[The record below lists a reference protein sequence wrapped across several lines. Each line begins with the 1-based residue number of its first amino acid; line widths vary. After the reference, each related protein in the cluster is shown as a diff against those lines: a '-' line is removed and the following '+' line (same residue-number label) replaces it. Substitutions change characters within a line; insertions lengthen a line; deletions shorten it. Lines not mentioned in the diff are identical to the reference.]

1 MQNIDQLKITALE
14 LIAGSNDLKSLDEV
28 RVKFLG
34 KSGEITSILKTLG
47 KLEPEERKT
56 VAASTNDAKNEV
68 FNAIEAKKEALELA
82 ELEEKLA
89 TEKLDITLPATP
101 YKLGKRHPISACIEE
116 IETIFANLGFSVAA
130 ANEIENEY
138 FNFTALNIPAEHP
151 ARQDHD
157 TFYFNDYETVEGE
170 ELEQRKLLRTQ
181 TSNTQI
187 HAMRAKGAPIRV
199 IAPGRVYRSD
209 SDLTHT
215 PQFHQVEGVAL
226 DETITFA
233 HLKGTLQVFLNKFFE
248 RDVKLRFRPSY
259 FPFTEPGTEVDIQCV
274 FCEGKG
280 CRVCKQTGFIEV
292 LGAGMM
298 HENVLQAGGIDSS
311 KYQGFAFGM
320 GVERLT
326 MLKYGINDLRM
337 FFDSQNEFLQH
348 FGKNL

>member
-1 MQNIDQLKITALE
+1 MQNIEQLKIDALE
-14 LIAGSNDLKSLDEV
+14 QVQNSTDIKALDEV

-34 KSGEITSILKTLG
+34 KNGEITSILKTLG
-47 KLEPEERKT
+47 KLAPEDRKT
-56 VAASTNDAKNEV
+56 VAATTNEAKNTVTE
-68 FNAIEAKKEALELA
+68 AIEAKKEALEMA
-82 ELEEKLA
+82 ELEAKLA
-89 TEKLDITLPATP
+89 NEKIDVTLPATP
-101 YKLGKRHPISACIEE
+101 YNIGKRHPISACIEE
-116 IETIFANLGFSVAA
+116 LETIFAKLGFSVAS
-130 ANEIENEY
+130 ANEIENEH

-157 TFYFNDYETVEGE
+157 TFYFNDFEDFNGE
-170 ELEQRKLLRTQ
+170 QQRKLLRTQ

-187 HAMRAKGAPIRV
+187 HAMQAKGAPLRV
-199 IAPGRVYRSD
+199 IAPGRVYRCD

-215 PQFHQVEGVAL
+215 PQFHQIEGLAIDKDL
-226 DETITFA
+226 TMS
-233 HLKGTLQVFLNKFFE
+233 HLKGVLQVFLSQFFE

-259 FPFTEPGTEVDIQCV
+259 FPFTEPGTEVDIECV

-292 LGAGMM
+292 LGAGMV
-298 HENVLQAGGIDSS
+298 HENVLKAGGIDSNEF
-311 KYQGFAFGM
+311 QGFAFGL

-337 FFDSQNEFLQH
+337 FYDSQVEFLKH

>member
-1 MQNIDQLKITALE
+1 MQNIEQLKIDALE
-14 LIAGSNDLKSLDEV
+14 LVQNSTDIKALDEV

-34 KSGEITSILKTLG
+34 KNGEITSILKTLG
-47 KLEPEERKT
+47 KLAPEDRKT
-56 VAASTNDAKNEV
+56 VAQSTNEAKNAVTE
-68 FNAIEAKKEALELA
+68 AIEAKKEALEMA
-82 ELEEKLA
+82 ELDAKLA
-89 TEKLDITLPATP
+89 NEKIDVTLPHTP
-101 YKLGKRHPISACIEE
+101 YNIGKRHPISACIEE
-116 IETIFANLGFSVAA
+116 LETIFAKLGFSVAS
-130 ANEIENEY
+130 ANEIENEH

-157 TFYFNDYETVEGE
+157 TFYFNDFEDFNGET
-170 ELEQRKLLRTQ
+170 QRKLLRTQ

-187 HAMRAKGAPIRV
+187 HAMQAKGAPLRV
-199 IAPGRVYRSD
+199 IAPGRVYRCD

-215 PQFHQVEGVAL
+215 PQFHQIEGLAIDKDL
-226 DETITFA
+226 TMS
-233 HLKGTLQVFLNKFFE
+233 HLKGVLQVFLSQFFE

-259 FPFTEPGTEVDIQCV
+259 FPFTEPGTEVDIECV

-292 LGAGMM
+292 LGAGMV
-298 HENVLQAGGIDSS
+298 HENVLKAGGIDSNEF
-311 KYQGFAFGM
+311 QGFAFGL

-337 FFDSQNEFLQH
+337 FYDSQVEFLKH

>member
-1 MQNIDQLKITALE
+1 MQNIEQLKSAALQAVE
-14 LIAGSNDLKSLDEV
+14 NSTDIKSLDEV
-28 RVKFLG
+28 RVQFLG
-34 KSGEITSILKTLG
+34 KNGEITSILKTLG
-47 KLEPEERKT
+47 KLAPEDRKT
-56 VAASTNDAKNEV
+56 VAQSTNEAKNEV
-68 FNAIEAKKEALELA
+68 ADAIEAKKQAFELA
-82 ELEEKLA
+82 QLEEKLA
-89 TEKLDITLPATP
+89 TEKLDLTLPETP

-116 IETIFANLGFSVAA
+116 LETIFARLGFSVAA
-130 ANEIENEY
+130 ANEIENEH

-157 TFYFNDYETVEGE
+157 TFYFNDFEEFNGE
-170 ELEQRKLLRTQ
+170 QQRKLLRTQ

-187 HAMRAKGAPIRV
+187 HAMQAKGAPLRI
-199 IAPGRVYRSD
+199 IAPGRVYRCD

-215 PQFHQVEGVAL
+215 PQFHQIEGLAL
-226 DETITFA
+226 DKDLTFS
-233 HLKGTLQVFLNKFFE
+233 HLKGVLQVFLSQFFE

-259 FPFTEPGTEVDIQCV
+259 FPFTEPGTEVDIECV

-292 LGAGMM
+292 LGAGMV
-298 HENVLQAGGIDSS
+298 HENVLKAGGINPEE
-311 KYQGFAFGM
+311 YQGFAFGL

-337 FFDSQNEFLQH
+337 FFDSQNEFMQH

>member
-1 MQNIDQLKITALE
+1 MDINQLKIDALE
-14 LIAGSNDLKSLDEV
+14 LVQNSADVKSLDEV

-34 KSGEITSILKTLG
+34 KNGDITAILKTLG
-47 KLEPEERKT
+47 KLAPEERKA
-56 VAASTNDAKNEV
+56 VAQSTNEAKNTV
-68 FNAIEAKKEALELA
+68 LQAIEAKKEALELA
-82 ELEEKLA
+82 ELEIKLA
-89 TEKLDITLPATP
+89 DEKIDVTLPETP
-101 YKLGKRHPISACIEE
+101 YNIGKRHPISACTEE
-116 IETIFANLGFSVAA
+116 LETIFAKLGFSVAA

-157 TFYFNDYETVEGE
+157 TFYFNDFEDFEGQS
-170 ELEQRKLLRTQ
+170 QRKLLRTQ

-187 HAMRAKGAPIRV
+187 HAMRAKGAPLRIV
-199 IAPGRVYRSD
+199 APGRVYRSD

-215 PQFHQVEGVAL
+215 PQFHQIEGLAL
-226 DETITFA
+226 DKNITFA
-233 HLKGTLQVFLNKFFE
+233 DLKGTLQIFLSQFFE

-259 FPFTEPGTEVDIQCV
+259 FPFTEPGTEVDIECV

-292 LGAGMM
+292 LGAGMV
-298 HENVLQAGGIDSS
+298 HENVLKAGGIDPNE
-311 KYQGFAFGM
+311 YQGFAFGA
-320 GVERLT
+320 GIERLT

-337 FFDSQNEFLQH
+337 FFDSQVEFMKH